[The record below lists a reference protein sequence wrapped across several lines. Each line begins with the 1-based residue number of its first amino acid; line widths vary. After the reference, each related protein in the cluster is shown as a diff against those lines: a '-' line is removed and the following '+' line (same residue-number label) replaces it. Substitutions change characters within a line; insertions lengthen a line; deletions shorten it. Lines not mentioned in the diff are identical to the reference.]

1 MTTVKKLKQK
11 RINVKKNTTKMQIN
25 CCAIEI
31 DNVLFLYYLS
41 NKRDIYREIFIK
53 PIKQNNI

>member
-1 MTTVKKLKQK
+1 MTTIKKLKQK

-25 CCAIEI
+25 CCAIETAI
-31 DNVLFLYYLS
+31 TFFFLIIS
-41 NKRDIYREIFIK
+41 QIREIHREIFIK